1 MNAQLGFYLL
11 WFALILSIYAAAVA
25 VAGVVAKD
33 GRFYA
38 SAVRAVHATFFVLAG
53 ATGILAYAFVSNDF
67 TIKYVADHSS
77 RVLPRFYAATGVWAG
92 MEGSLTF
99 WSFILAGLTAYAV
112 HRNRR
117 RAAGLVPWV
126 IVTLSVIQAFFL
138 VLQLFVDMPFETVHG
153 FVPADGRGMNPQ
165 LQNPGMAFHPP
176 ALYVGYVGCAVP
188 FAFAMAALITGR
200 LDDLWLR
207 LTRRF
212 TLLAWLFL
220 SIGIMLGAWWAYVEL
235 GWGGYWAWD
244 PVENAS
250 LLPWLTATAFL
261 HSAMLQERRGM
272 FKVWNMVL
280 VFLTFFLSILGTF
293 LTRSGF
299 VQSVHSFA
307 ASSIGWYFVGFMA
320 FALVAFLVMFV
331 KRWSLLRATGGIES
345 VLSKEASFVYNN
357 WLLIG
362 ILVVMLVGT
371 FGEPVSKFLTGVATT
386 FRGPYY
392 NTLNVP
398 LGILVLVLS
407 GICPAIAWRH
417 ASAANL
423 KRSFVV
429 PVAVSVLFTAAL
441 VVAGYALG
449 FLDLVAYP
457 AHRYA
462 VVTFW
467 SAAFVVVVVATEFYK
482 GAKARRKYVGGS
494 WWRAALGLFRFNGRR
509 YGGYLVHLG
518 VVAMFVGFAGNA
530 CNAEYQKA
538 LKPGETMEA
547 GPYHLTYTGQRDISR
562 PTYQG
567 VELTLE
573 VSRGDRPLG
582 TYGLQRRFYYR
593 EEQTTTEVAVHT
605 TLLEDLYLILVSLD
619 TDGTAVIKARINP
632 LVAWVWLGATLL
644 VLGTLLAMGPTPA
657 ERRETKP

>member
-1 MNAQLGFYLL
+1 MNAQLGYYLL
-11 WFALILSIYAAAVA
+11 WFGVILSTYAAAAAVA
-25 VAGVVAKD
+25 GVKAGD
-33 GRFYA
+33 ERLGA
-38 SAVRAVHATFFVLAG
+38 SAVRAVYATFLVLAG
-53 ATGILAYAFVSNDF
+53 ATGVLVHAFLTNDF
-67 TIKYVADHSS
+67 SIKYVADHSS
-77 RVLPRFYAATGVWAG
+77 RVLPRLYAATGVWAG
-92 MEGSLTF
+92 MDGSLTF
-99 WSFILAGLTAYAV
+99 WSLILAGLTAYAV

-117 RAAGLVPWV
+117 RAAELIPWA
-126 IVTLSVIQAFFL
+126 IVTLSVVQVFFL
-138 VLQLFVDMPFETVHG
+138 SIQLFVSMPFETVHG

-176 ALYVGYVGCAVP
+176 TLYVGYVGCAIP

-261 HSAMLQERRGM
+261 HSAMLQERRNM
-272 FKVWNMVL
+272 FKIWNMVL

-299 VQSVHSFA
+299 VQSVHSFE
-307 ASSIGWYFVGFMA
+307 ASSIGWYFVGFMVLI
-320 FALVAFLVMFV
+320 LVAFLAAF
-331 KRWSLLRATGGIES
+331 LRRLPVLRGTGGIDS
-345 VLSKEASFVYNN
+345 ILSKEASFVYNN

-362 ILVVMLVGT
+362 ILTVMLVGT
-371 FGEPVSKFLTGVATT
+371 FGEPISKALTGVATT

-392 NTLNVP
+392 NTLNIP

-417 ASAANL
+417 ASASNL
-423 KRSFVV
+423 KRSFLAPLVV
-429 PVAVSVLFTAAL
+429 STGLAAL
-441 VVAGYALG
+441 LVALGYALG
-449 FLDLVAYP
+449 ELDLVGSA

-462 VVTFW
+462 LVTFW
-467 SAAFVVVVVATEFYK
+467 SGAFVLVVVATEFYK
-482 GAKARRKYVGGS
+482 GAKARRKYTGGS
-494 WWRAALGLFRFNGRR
+494 WWRAMVGLFRLNGRR

-518 VVAMFVGFAGNA
+518 IVAMFVGFAGNA
-530 CNAEYQKA
+530 FNTEYQQA
-538 LKPGETMEA
+538 VKPGESMEA
-547 GPYHLTYTGQRDISR
+547 GPYRLTYSGQRDISR
-562 PTYQG
+562 PTFQG
-567 VELTLE
+567 VELTMD
-573 VSRGDRPLG
+573 VSRGDRKLG
-582 TYGLQRRFYYR
+582 TYGVQRRFYYR
-593 EEQTTTEVAVHT
+593 EEQTTTEVAIRT

-619 TDGTAVIKARINP
+619 EDGTAVVKARLNP
-632 LVAWVWLGATLL
+632 LVAWVWLGAGLL
-644 VLGTLLAMGPTPA
+644 VLGTLVAMGPTPV
-657 ERRETKP
+657 ERRGAI